1 MQSFDLIREH
11 KFGAWA
17 IAPAVAAELDGRINK
32 LKPKSIIE
40 FGSGTSTL
48 IFARYAKET
57 GARVVSLE
65 AEESYLAKTKEMLG
79 DLAEYVELVH
89 APLIGSPAVYDYE
102 LKHKVDFALIDGPPE
117 GTGGRSAIFPWL
129 EPHLSKTGWEVWLDD
144 GERELESD
152 AVEQW
157 SKEYTFHHAVTS
169 LPKSPIVIS
178 KRKPRAKKQD
188 VSDVAFTI
196 LTGERPGLLA
206 DTLAHLPDEIKEKAI
221 VLVNKGVP
229 EDFEVLDRHSMEYMQ
244 SDEKIITGDA
254 VSMLFEKVVE
264 SGEKYWMHIEDDW
277 RLAGLDQDWLKKGK
291 KALETVNQV
300 RFRHWSEKTL
310 PHSMVTGNPITWDPV
325 EGGLVAK
332 EAHWTFNPTLMLV
345 DQCKEF
351 FPVTSERDAQ
361 RKAHAKGFDAV
372 YQAYPGSFLHTGGDN
387 SLRVKYKL

>member
-1 MQSFDLIREH
+1 MQSYDLIRNHE
-11 KFGAWA
+11 FGPWA
-17 IAPAVAAELDGRINK
+17 IDPAVAAELDGRLNK

-40 FGSGTSTL
+40 FGSGSSTL

-65 AEESYLAKTKEMLG
+65 ADEAYLAKTKALLG

-89 APLIGSPAVYDYE
+89 APLVGSPAVYDYK
-102 LKHKVDFALIDGPPE
+102 LNHVIDFALIDGPPE

-144 GERELESD
+144 GERKLESD
-152 AVEQW
+152 AVDQW
-157 SKEYTFHHAVTS
+157 SKEYKFHHAVTS
-169 LPKSPIVIS
+169 LPKRPVVIS
-178 KRKPRAKKQD
+178 KRKPRAKKLD

-196 LTGERPGLLA
+196 LTGERAGLLA
-206 DTLAHLPDEIKEKAI
+206 DTLDHLPDVIKEKAI
-221 VLVNKGVP
+221 VLVNKGTA
-229 EDFEVLDRHSMEYMQ
+229 EDFEVLDRQGMEYMQ
-244 SDEKIITGDA
+244 SDEKIITGYA
-254 VSMLFEKVVE
+254 VSQLFEKVVE
-264 SGEKYWMHIEDDW
+264 SGAKYWMHIEDDW
-277 RLAGLDQDWLKKGK
+277 RLAGLDQDWLKNGK
-291 KALETVNQV
+291 KALDNVNQV

-310 PHSMVTGNPITWDPV
+310 TRSMVTGNPIDWVPV
-325 EGGLVAK
+325 DGGLEAK

-361 RKAHAKGFDAV
+361 RKAHAKGFDKV
-372 YQAYPGSFLHTGGDN
+372 FQAYPGSFLHTGGDN